1 MDSPIQQKA
10 IRFKHFVVK
19 EVNFII
25 SSSPTN
31 LPAETIHINISVD
44 VVFFEN
50 DVKNYTVNLIAEV
63 ESASAG
69 FKLRVVSN
77 SLFESEDPITPE
89 FMDSDMARVSS
100 PAIAFPFLRSFINT
114 LTTNAGIP
122 PLVLPA
128 FNFTKPELTKPRKET
143 P

>member
-89 FMDSDMARVSS
+89 F
-100 PAIAFPFLRSFINT
+100 
-114 LTTNAGIP
+114 TNKVNGLAH
-122 PLVLPA
+122 
-128 FNFTKPELTKPRKET
+128 
-143 P
+143 